1 MTGDAVSAGGDGGGA
16 VLVLRAAS
24 PLATVQ
30 DLGRVGWQRFG
41 VSVCG
46 ATDAAS
52 LSAAN
57 VLAGN
62 PPGAPAVEFTLDGG
76 EWELAGAP
84 LCRVAVAGGAFA
96 VAVDGRP
103 VASWRSVTLHEGS
116 RLRIGPAPDALRGYL
131 AVAGGF
137 AVTPQLGSAAT
148 HVRTAI
154 GGLDGRAL
162 RAGDALPLAGG
173 AAGAAPAGPDRML
186 DPAAALPS
194 RTLPVRV
201 VLGPQDDY
209 FTDEAVAAFLGSD
222 YAVSREADRMGYRLD
237 GPRLAHRD
245 GYNIVSDGIAAGSIQ
260 VPGSGQPIVLLADR
274 QTTGGY
280 PKIATVITP
289 DLATVAQSRPGDR
302 LRFAAV
308 PLAEAHAV
316 HRAWR
321 SRLAGL
327 AGQLMP
333 VRGDLDS
340 ETLLTKN
347 LIGGVVDARR
357 A

>member
-1 MTGDAVSAGGDGGGA
+1 VIGEAASSAGGGVA
-16 VLVLRAAS
+16 LVVRAAS

-30 DLGRVGWQRFG
+30 DLGRIGWQRFG
-41 VSVCG
+41 VSVGG
-46 ATDAAS
+46 AMDAAS
-52 LSAAN
+52 LIAAN

-62 PPGAPAVEFTLDGG
+62 PPGTAAVEFTLDGG
-76 EWELAGAP
+76 EWELAGATG
-84 LCRVAVAGGAFA
+84 CRVAVAGGAFA

-103 VASWRSVTLHEGS
+103 VAPWRSLTLHEGS

-137 AVTPQLGSAAT
+137 AVAPQLGSAAT
-148 HVRTAI
+148 HVRTGI

-162 RAGDALPLAGG
+162 RAGDALPLAASGG
-173 AAGAAPAGPDRML
+173 AASAPAGPDRTL
-186 DPAAALPS
+186 GPAAALPL

-209 FTDEAVAAFLGSD
+209 FTDEAVATFLGGD

-308 PLAEAHAV
+308 PLAEAHAI

-321 SRLAGL
+321 SLLAGL
-327 AGQLMP
+327 AERLTP

-340 ETLLTKN
+340 ETLLKKN

-357 A
+357 G